1 MYIPGATFVSKNY
14 VQWLFEHVLK
24 YIRKYEVQIRR
35 CSFECFS
42 NFEPLCCAQS
52 LRAFG
57 MK

>member
-24 YIRKYEVQIRR
+24 YIRKYEVQNRR